1 MNALLRLPTEMF
13 DAALFKVQLDSGNEI
28 QCGKEAIASTTQYLH
43 QQFLLGAQAKDL
55 IRQRAVFIDT
65 LLGILWDRQNWEPSE
80 LAMVAVGGYGRGELH
95 PHSDVDLLFLLGDN
109 GERCKDVLSGFL
121 TVLWDIGLNIGHSV
135 RDVADCVEQAAG
147 DITILTNLMEARV
160 LRGPEYLMQQVR
172 TLTGTDK
179 MWSSQDFFQAK
190 LQEQTTRHT
199 KFADTE
205 YNLEPNVKSS
215 PGGLRDLQIIG
226 WIAERHFGVESLE
239 KITAEEFL
247 NPEEMTIL
255 TTGRDFMWQV
265 RYALHMITNRE
276 EDRLLFDHQRE
287 IAALWGLK
295 DGDKLAVEQFMQTYY
310 RWALALGQL
319 NEVLIQNFDQAI
331 LRQNMEDDIST
342 LNERFHV
349 RNGYIEASSSDL
361 FSRHPQALLEVFLL
375 CSTHEQIIGVA
386 APTIRLIRDS
396 RSLIDDAFRADKH
409 NKNTFLQILRSR
421 LATRLDTGNLSSASG
436 TRKRRVFLITSRV

>member
-1 MNALLRLPTEMF
+1 MNALMRLPTEMF

-319 NEVLIQNFDQAI
+319 NEVLIQNFDP
-331 LRQNMEDDIST
+331 E
-342 LNERFHV
+342 F
-349 RNGYIEASSSDL
+349 
-361 FSRHPQALLEVFLL
+361 
-375 CSTHEQIIGVA
+375 
-386 APTIRLIRDS
+386 
-396 RSLIDDAFRADKH
+396 
-409 NKNTFLQILRSR
+409 
-421 LATRLDTGNLSSASG
+421 
-436 TRKRRVFLITSRV
+436 